1 MQDSQQIKTITPN
14 ELSEIL
20 DGLRLSTI
28 TLFLENFQFSKFR
41 LSQQLKKNAKYKV
54 CTEFLK
60 TLYIMLWNKG
70 HYKEA
75 DRLEKHFEQDFKDVL
90 YSEL

>member
-20 DGLRLSTI
+20 EGVRLSTI
-28 TLFLENFQFSKFR
+28 TLYLDNFQFSKFR

-54 CTEFLK
+54 CTEFLRM
-60 TLYIMLWNKG
+60 LYIMLWNKR

-75 DRLEKHFEQDFKDVL
+75 DKLEKYFEQDFKDVL
-90 YSEL
+90 YS